1 MKSVQ
6 FPRRVLVL
14 GSVLVVIV
22 LIVLVTLGEAFAT
35 GTRASSASP
44 SSSQGR
50 HSLMLIEKNI
60 QAAVIDLPPAGP
72 SLGDLRVGHGLL
84 YNQQGTQQIGRVDFF
99 YSLTDLA
106 ATAREPILLKGTLTF
121 TLPHGTIEASGLSDR
136 PSITA
141 LPGTDVYALIGGTGS
156 YRQVAGQVQLQRQAD
171 VLLYTFSFTS

>member
-1 MKSVQ
+1 MKSVL
-6 FPRRVLVL
+6 FPRRVLFL
-14 GSVLVVIV
+14 LSVLVVIV
-22 LIVLVTLGEAFAT
+22 LVALVTMGGQFAI

-44 SSSQGR
+44 TSSQGR
-50 HSLMLIEKNI
+50 QTLMLIEKHI
-60 QAAVIDLPPAGP
+60 QAAVVDLPPAGP

-106 ATAREPILLKGTLTF
+106 ATSSEPILLKGTLTF
-121 TLPHGTIEASGLSDR
+121 TLPHGTIEASGLSYR

-156 YRQVAGQVQLQRQAD
+156 YRQVAGQVKLQRQGD
-171 VLLYTFSFTS
+171 VLFYTFSFTS